1 MSQIYTRAQATAFLT
16 RAGWVI
22 AAPKVR
28 AASYGDAVEDFQR
41 AYNLAGAKVGSRA
54 IGALKADRIVGID
67 TTAAM
72 IESQRQGYRLSK
84 NFRSVEFRCGCKG
97 VSIGCR
103 SIRATRALLIGLEKV
118 RAAGFPSGLRLTTSY
133 RCPVYNRKIGGRI
146 SPPSHHVA
154 GNAVDIPRVLK
165 ASQINP
171 AWGFRG
177 IGVTRWDILRRNI
190 NDRRVVH
197 LDMGESRRLVFQE

>member
-1 MSQIYTRAQATAFLT
+1 MSIKAYDRKSVEAFLT

-22 AAPKVR
+22 SKVR

-41 AYNLAGAKVGSRA
+41 AYNLGPALTVDRIPGAKTV
-54 IGALKADRIVGID
+54 
-67 TTAAM
+67 AAM
-72 IESQRQGYRLSK
+72 AESERQGYRLSK
-84 NFRSVEFRCGCKG
+84 NFRSIEFRCGCKG
-97 VSIGCR
+97 LSMGCR

-171 AWGFRG
+171 AWGFKG

-197 LDMGESRRLVFQE
+197 LDMGENRRLVFQE